1 MRGPRERVSDV
12 SPPSE
17 FGRGSAGALD
27 SAAGIESVPAVPPFV
42 DTGVGG
48 RFRDGRL
55 RGRMFSPSTW

>member
-17 FGRGSAGALD
+17 FASGSAGVLD
-27 SAAGIESVPAVPPFV
+27 SPAGAESVTAAPPFD

-48 RFRDGRL
+48 RFRTGRL
-55 RGRMFSPSTW
+55 RGRMFSPRT

>member
-27 SAAGIESVPAVPPFV
+27 SAAGIEPVTAVPPFV
-42 DTGVGG
+42 ETGVGG
-48 RFRDGRL
+48 RFRAGRL

>member
-17 FGRGSAGALD
+17 FGGGSAGVLG
-27 SAAGIESVPAVPPFV
+27 SAAGIESVTAVPPFI

-48 RFRDGRL
+48 RFRAGRL
-55 RGRMFSPSTW
+55 RGRMFSPRTW

>member
-17 FGRGSAGALD
+17 FVSGSAGVLD
-27 SAAGIESVPAVPPFV
+27 SAARTESVTAVPPFI

-48 RFRDGRL
+48 RFRAGRL
-55 RGRMFSPSTW
+55 RGRMFSPRTW